1 MAKYTNSSEKMTHT
15 TLAENF
21 AIRLVDD
28 MDMNTLVQLAIEN
41 MTDYY
46 RDEYTPEQLRE
57 QIKASC
63 YEDLLEQE

>member
-1 MAKYTNSSEKMTHT
+1 MAKYTNSSDKMTHN

-46 RDEYTPEQLRE
+46 RDEYTTEQLKE
-57 QIKASC
+57 QIKSSC
-63 YEDLLEQE
+63 YDDLLED

>member
-1 MAKYTNSSEKMTHT
+1 MVNNSSDKMTHN

-46 RDEYTPEQLRE
+46 RDEYTTEQLKE
-57 QIKASC
+57 QIRSSC
-63 YEDLLEQE
+63 YDDLLED

>member
-1 MAKYTNSSEKMTHT
+1 MAKYTNSSDKMTHN

-46 RDEYTPEQLRE
+46 RDEYTTEQLKE

-63 YEDLLEQE
+63 YDDLLESE